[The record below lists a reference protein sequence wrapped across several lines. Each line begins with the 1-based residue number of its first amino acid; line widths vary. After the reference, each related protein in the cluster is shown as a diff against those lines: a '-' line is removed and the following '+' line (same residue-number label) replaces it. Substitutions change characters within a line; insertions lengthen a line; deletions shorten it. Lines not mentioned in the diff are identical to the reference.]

1 MLKARC
7 VELHTGNISNQ
18 IKKNKKYL
26 NDFKKIKNC
35 AIYAK
40 SLGLEVHA
48 GHGMDYKTAKIL
60 SKIDEI
66 EEFNIGHFL
75 IGESISSGLKK
86 TIRTFKK
93 ILKK

>member
-18 IKKNKKYL
+18 IKKNKKYF

-40 SLGLEVHA
+40 SLGLGVHA

-75 IGESISSGLKK
+75 IGESIASGLKK
-86 TIRTFKK
+86 TISTFKK
-93 ILKK
+93 ILNK

>member
-1 MLKARC
+1 MNK
-7 VELHTGNISNQ
+7 I
-18 IKKNKKYL
+18 IK
-26 NDFKKIKNC
+26 C
-35 AIYAK
+35 AKYAK
-40 SLGLEVHA
+40 SLGIEVHA

-75 IGESISSGLKK
+75 IGESIASGLKK
-86 TIRTFKK
+86 TISTFKK